1 MMANPYFVLASIK
14 KESKRK
20 THAKFI
26 NLVISTWSDLS
37 QMSRKTQMLFYRVL
51 YTRLMQHVKVLRKT
65 KVGLYQN
72 YFINTNLILYSPI
85 SPHYDSESL

>member
-26 NLVISTWSDLS
+26 NLIISTQSDLS
-37 QMSRKTQMLFYRVL
+37 QMSRKTQMLFYSVL
-51 YTRLMQHVKVLRKT
+51 YTIQTHVACEGAEKDKSKFIPELFYQHKSNIVFS
-65 KVGLYQN
+65 N
-72 YFINTNLILYSPI
+72 FS
-85 SPHYDSESL
+85 SL